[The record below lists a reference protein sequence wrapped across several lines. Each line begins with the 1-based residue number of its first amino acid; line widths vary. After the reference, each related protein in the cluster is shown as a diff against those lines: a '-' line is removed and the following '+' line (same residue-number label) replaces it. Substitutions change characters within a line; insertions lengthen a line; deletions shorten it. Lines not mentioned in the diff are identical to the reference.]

1 MDVVPKNFNQLVI
14 YGFHQVPSNSFALQI
29 DIVAYW
35 ISLNIWDHFFF
46 FEITTFL
53 HTFSKIA
60 YKIMAFHQ
68 AEIATLLG
76 SKLNLDSKN
85 DKLKAIVSDIQQG
98 RYANIIKNSIVFNNC
113 QQDSEMLKEDG
124 DIQKWVSNKLDN
136 ISLNDELDHFDV
148 LATGIACLNTF
159 VQINWTGP
167 IPSFSVS
174 ELFFGQKE
182 DVCETRM
189 HEACLKSLS
198 VDSEEVYHLTQHIG
212 FLAIARTLLNAVR
225 DTTLTGSFWAMRSVF
240 IQQQLLDEFTGS
252 LQSKLMELAKE
263 SADKLYSAADIDA
276 ESKES
281 LKIRHELEVALIYSY
296 FGQDKEALEKMESA
310 QKESGFT
317 WSLTGSLG
325 RRTKFQSFDVSQL
338 VVLAESRKK
347 DNTAEEEA
355 EEAARPET
363 LDLNDDTILERIQFT
378 ENEKNTDENSKRHG
392 NLNVIDQCL
401 LLAFCLNVKNT
412 NPDHGITAEQMVPY
426 VTRVLE
432 NANNWMVHTMGL
444 LLRSRLE
451 ANKGRTVE
459 RSALQLQALVDQI
472 KVEDSGVEERLAYFY
487 DLLLPSKWEME
498 RELARRF
505 VSLGVIRS
513 AVEIFERLEMWED
526 VISCYQM
533 MEQPQKAKDVLKRLM
548 EENPNS
554 PKYWCIL
561 GDLEAEPEHWRKSW
575 EMSNHRYA
583 RAMRSLGSYE
593 YKRENYESA
602 IDCYQKALNI
612 NPLFEGSWYIL
623 GCAAMFTENWEVG
636 SRAFQRV
643 VALDDDQ
650 PEAWN
655 NLASIYIKMDR
666 KTDAYLALKHAT
678 KVKFDSWKMWQNL
691 LFVSIDVGQFADAIF
706 AMQRVVELRWDKVR
720 DEAVDIGVLRM
731 IVESV
736 IQNWKDPHDRDG
748 ARLSQHVQRL
758 LEDVILSRITNSP
771 EIWMICAK
779 FYLWQGRYV
788 DALETSVKAYRS
800 VMHNPRIETEQSVFD
815 DVAIVAL
822 ETVDMYENLG
832 DKQQDGAPICADW
845 RYQSRLILKS
855 LMGKVRDIFDD
866 TKTYEQLQE
875 RMNDLKNA

>member
-1 MDVVPKNFNQLVI
+1 MSL
-14 YGFHQVPSNSFALQI
+14 I
-29 DIVAYW
+29 DAEVAT
-35 ISLNIWDHFFF
+35 ILGN
-46 FEITTFL
+46 ETTINNK
-53 HTFSKIA
+53 KIN
-60 YKIMAFHQ
+60 
-68 AEIATLLG
+68 E
-76 SKLNLDSKN
+76 
-85 DKLKAIVSDIQQG
+85 IVSDLQHG
-98 RYANIIKNSIVFNNC
+98 RYTNVIKNSIVFEDC
-113 QQDSEMLKEDG
+113 QKDSELLRETS
-124 DIQKWVSNKLDN
+124 DIQAWISNR
-136 ISLNDELDHFDV
+136 ISTISFDDEVNRMDILM
-148 LATGIACLNTF
+148 TGIACLNSF
-159 VQINWTGP
+159 VQVNWTGP
-167 IPSFSVS
+167 ILTFSVS
-174 ELFFGQKE
+174 ELFVGQNDDELENALHK
-182 DVCETRM
+182 
-189 HEACLKSLS
+189 ACLQSLS
-198 VDSEEVYHLTQHIG
+198 VDSEEVYHLTQQLAL
-212 FLAIARTLLNAVR
+212 LAIARTLLYAVR
-225 DTTLTGSFWAMRSVF
+225 RKTLTGSFWAMRSTF

-252 LQSKLMELAKE
+252 LQSELMTLAEE
-263 SADKLYSAADIDA
+263 STKDIEEQQRGLDADAL
-276 ESKES
+276 EG
-281 LKIRHELEVALIYSY
+281 LKTRHELELGLIYSF

-310 QKESGFT
+310 QKESGFV

-325 RRTKFQSFDVSQL
+325 RRTKFQTFDVSQL

-347 DNTAEEEA
+347 GAVSAAENDQ
-355 EEAARPET
+355 EEAAKPET
-363 LDLNDDTILERIQFT
+363 LDLNDDTLLERIQFT
-378 ENEKNTDENSKRHG
+378 DNDKNTAENEKRHG
-392 NLNVIDQCL
+392 NLNIIDQCL

-412 NPDHGITAEQMVPY
+412 NPEHGITTEQMLPY

-459 RSALQLQALVDQI
+459 RAALQLQALVDQI
-472 KVEDSGVEERLAYFY
+472 KVEDCGVEERLAYFY

-505 VSLGVIRS
+505 VSLGVLRS

-533 MEQPQKAKDVLKRLM
+533 MEQPKKAKDVLKRLM

-561 GDLEAEPEHWRKSW
+561 GDLEAEPDHWRKSW
-575 EMSNHRYA
+575 EVSNHHYA

-593 YKRENYESA
+593 FKRQNYEAA
-602 IDCYQKALNI
+602 IECYQKALEI

-623 GCAAMFTENWEVG
+623 GCAAMCVENWDIG
-636 SRAFQRV
+636 ARAFQRV
-643 VALDDDQ
+643 VSLDDEQ

-655 NLASIYIKMDR
+655 NLASIYIKQNK
-666 KTDAYLALKHAT
+666 KTDAFLALKQAT
-678 KVKFDSWKMWQNL
+678 RIKYDSWRMWQNL

-736 IQNWKDPHDRDG
+736 VQNWKDPHDRDG
-748 ARLSQHVQRL
+748 SRLSAHVQRL
-758 LEDVILSRITNSP
+758 LEDIILSRITNSP

-788 DALETSVKAYRS
+788 DALETSVKAYRA
-800 VMHNPRIETEQSVFD
+800 VMHDPRIETEETVFE
-815 DVAIVAL
+815 DVATIAL

-832 DKQQDGAPICADW
+832 DKKQDGASVCDDW
-845 RYQSRLILKS
+845 RYQSRLILKG
-855 LMGKVRDIFDD
+855 LMGKVRDIFED
-866 TKTYEQLQE
+866 TKSYEQLQE

>member
-124 DIQKWVSNKLDN
+124 DIQKWVSNKLVN
-136 ISLNDELDHFDV
+136 ISLNDELDRFDV

-263 SADKLYSAADIDA
+263 SADKLYSATDADT

>member
-1 MDVVPKNFNQLVI
+1 
-14 YGFHQVPSNSFALQI
+14 
-29 DIVAYW
+29 
-35 ISLNIWDHFFF
+35 
-46 FEITTFL
+46 
-53 HTFSKIA
+53 
-60 YKIMAFHQ
+60 MAFHQ

-85 DKLKAIVSDIQQG
+85 DKLKAIASDIQQG
-98 RYANIIKNSIVFNNC
+98 RYANVIKNSIVFSNC

-124 DIQKWVSNKLDN
+124 DIQKWVSNKLAN

-174 ELFFGQKE
+174 ELFFGQKD

>member
-1 MDVVPKNFNQLVI
+1 M
-14 YGFHQVPSNSFALQI
+14 SFTKAE
-29 DIVAYW
+29 VAV
-35 ISLNIWDHFFF
+35 
-46 FEITTFL
+46 
-53 HTFSKIA
+53 
-60 YKIMAFHQ
+60 
-68 AEIATLLG
+68 LLG
-76 SKLNLDSKN
+76 SEYKEENSYSPLVSNLQKG
-85 DKLKAIVSDIQQG
+85 Q
-98 RYANIIKNSIVFNNC
+98 YAQVMKNSVIFQNVE
-113 QQDSEMLKEDG
+113 QSTEELKTNH
-124 DIQKWVSNKLDN
+124 DIKAWIEARLSQLDLSNEN
-136 ISLNDELDHFDV
+136 VQFDV
-148 LATGIACLNTF
+148 LATAIACLNAF
-159 VQINWTGP
+159 VQVNWTGP
-167 IPSFSVS
+167 TFAFSVS
-174 ELFFGQKE
+174 ELLFG
-182 DVCETRM
+182 DDSY
-189 HEACLKSLS
+189 EAKLNAICLKTLS
-198 VDSEEVYHLTQHIG
+198 VDSEEVYHLTQQLSL
-212 FLAIARTLLNAVR
+212 LAIARTLLYALRSKN
-225 DTTLTGSFWAMRSVF
+225 LTASFWAMRATF

-252 LQSKLMELAKE
+252 LQQELMTLAEESSQDLEKKQELD
-263 SADKLYSAADIDA
+263 ADTIEA
-276 ESKES
+276 
-281 LKIRHELEVALIYSY
+281 LKVRHELELGLIYSF

-317 WSLTGSLG
+317 WSLTGALG
-325 RRTKFQSFDVSQL
+325 RRTKFQQYDVSQL
-338 VVLAESRKK
+338 VVLAESKK
-347 DNTAEEEA
+347 KVAQDED
-355 EEAARPET
+355 AARPET
-363 LDLNDDTILERIQFT
+363 LDLNDDTILEKIAFT
-378 ENEKNTDENSKRHG
+378 ENEQNETENDKRHG

-505 VSLGVIRS
+505 VSLGVVRS

-533 MEQPQKAKDVLKRLM
+533 MEQPQKAKDVLKKLM

-575 EMSNHRYA
+575 EISNHTYA
-583 RAMRSLGSYE
+583 RAMRSLGSYQ

-602 IDCYQKALNI
+602 IECYQKALTI

-623 GCAAMFTENWEVG
+623 GCAAMFAEKWEIG
-636 SRAFQRV
+636 ARAFQRV
-643 VALDDDQ
+643 VALDDEQ

-655 NLASIYIKMDR
+655 NLASIYIKMDQ
-666 KTDAYLALKHAT
+666 KTDAFLALKQAT
-678 KVKFDSWKMWQNL
+678 KIKYDSWKMWQNL
-691 LFVSIDVGQFADAIF
+691 LFVAIDVGQFADAIF

-720 DEAVDIGVLRM
+720 DQAVDIGVLRL

-758 LEDVILSRITNSP
+758 LEEIILGRITNSP

-779 FYLWQGRYV
+779 FYLWQQRYV
-788 DALETSVKAYRS
+788 DALETSVKAYRA
-800 VMHNPRIETEQSVFD
+800 VMHDPRIETEETVFE
-815 DVAIVAL
+815 DVTTIAL

-832 DKQQDGAPICADW
+832 DKKQDGAPVCADW
-845 RYQSRLILKS
+845 RYQSRLILKG
-855 LMGKVRDIFDD
+855 LMGKVRDIFED
-866 TKTYEQLQE
+866 TKSYEQLQE

>member
-1 MDVVPKNFNQLVI
+1 MVFQ
-14 YGFHQVPSNSFALQI
+14 
-29 DIVAYW
+29 
-35 ISLNIWDHFFF
+35 
-46 FEITTFL
+46 
-53 HTFSKIA
+53 
-60 YKIMAFHQ
+60 Q
-68 AEIATLLG
+68 AELATLLG

-85 DKLKAIVSDIQQG
+85 DKLESIVSDIQQG
-98 RYANIIKNSIVFNNC
+98 RYANVIKNSIIFNNC

-124 DIQKWVSNKLDN
+124 NIQNWVTKKLES
-136 ISLNDELDHFDV
+136 ISLQDESNRFDILV
-148 LATGIACLNTF
+148 TGIACLNTF

-174 ELFFGQKE
+174 ELFFGQN
-182 DVCETRM
+182 DDICETRM
-189 HEACLKSLS
+189 HQACLKSLS
-198 VDSEEVYHLTQHIG
+198 VDSEEVYHLSQQLG
-212 FLAIARTLLNAVR
+212 FLAIARTLLYAVR

-252 LQSKLMELAKE
+252 LQKELMELANE
-263 SADKLYSAADIDA
+263 SANALNPAIELDA

-281 LKIRHELEVALIYSY
+281 YKIRHELEVGLIYSY
-296 FGQDKEALEKMESA
+296 FGQDKDALEKMEAA

-325 RRTKFQSFDVSQL
+325 RRTKFQTFDVSQL
-338 VVLAESRKK
+338 VVLAESKK
-347 DNTAEEEA
+347 KGNADSEEM
-355 EEAARPET
+355 EEPARPET
-363 LDLNDDTILERIQFT
+363 LDLNDDTILERIAFT
-378 ENEKNTDENSKRHG
+378 ENEKNSDEDKKRHG
-392 NLNVIDQCL
+392 NLNIIDQCL
-401 LLAFCLNVKNT
+401 LLAFCLNIKNT

-451 ANKGRTVE
+451 SNKGRTVE

-472 KVEDSGVEERLAYFY
+472 KVEDSGVEERLSYFY

-533 MEQPQKAKDVLKRLM
+533 LEQPQKAKDVLKHLM

-561 GDLEAEPEHWRKSW
+561 GDLEAEPEHWHKSW
-575 EMSNHRYA
+575 EISNHRYA

-593 YKRENYESA
+593 YKRQNYESA
-602 IDCYQKALNI
+602 MDCYQKALSI
-612 NPLFEGSWYIL
+612 NPLFDGSWYIL
-623 GCAAMFTENWEVG
+623 GCAAMFAENWEVG

-666 KTDAYLALKHAT
+666 KTDAYLALKQAT
-678 KVKFDSWKMWQNL
+678 KIKFDNWKMWQNF

-706 AMQRVVELRWDKVR
+706 AMQRIVELRWDKVR
-720 DEAVDIGVLRM
+720 DQAVDVGVLRM
-731 IVESV
+731 IVENV

-748 ARLSQHVQRL
+748 SRLSRHVQRL
-758 LEDVILSRITNSP
+758 LEEVILNRITNSP
-771 EIWMICAK
+771 DIWMICAK

-788 DALETSVKAYRS
+788 EALETSVKAYRS
-800 VMHNPRIETEQSVFD
+800 VMHDPRIETEEVVFD
-815 DVAIVAL
+815 DVTIVAL

-832 DKQQDGAPICADW
+832 DKKQDGAPVCADW
-845 RYQSRLILKS
+845 RYQSRLILKG
-855 LMGKVRDIFDD
+855 LMGKVRDIFED
-866 TKTYEQLQE
+866 TKSYEQLQE

>member
-1 MDVVPKNFNQLVI
+1 M
-14 YGFHQVPSNSFALQI
+14 SFTKAE
-29 DIVAYW
+29 VAV
-35 ISLNIWDHFFF
+35 
-46 FEITTFL
+46 
-53 HTFSKIA
+53 
-60 YKIMAFHQ
+60 
-68 AEIATLLG
+68 LLG
-76 SKLNLDSKN
+76 SEYNE
-85 DKLKAIVSDIQQG
+85 
-98 RYANIIKNSIVFNNC
+98 KNSY
-113 QQDSEMLKEDG
+113 SSL
-124 DIQKWVSNKLDN
+124 VSNLQKGQYAQVMKNSVLFQNVEPSTEELKTNHDIKAWIEARLSQLD
-136 ISLNDELDHFDV
+136 LTNDSVQFDV
-148 LATGIACLNTF
+148 FATAIACLNAF
-159 VQINWTGP
+159 VQVNWTGP
-167 IPSFSVS
+167 TFAFSVS
-174 ELFFGQKE
+174 ELLFG
-182 DVCETRM
+182 DDSY
-189 HEACLKSLS
+189 EAKFNTTCLKTLS
-198 VDSEEVYHLTQHIG
+198 VDSEEVYHLTQQLSL
-212 FLAIARTLLNAVR
+212 LAIARTSLYALRSKN
-225 DTTLTGSFWAMRSVF
+225 LTASFWAMRATF

-252 LQSKLMELAKE
+252 LQKELMTLAEESSKDLEKKQDLD
-263 SADKLYSAADIDA
+263 ADTIEA
-276 ESKES
+276 
-281 LKIRHELEVALIYSY
+281 LKVRHELELGLIYSF

-310 QKESGFT
+310 QKESGFV
-317 WSLTGSLG
+317 WSLTGALG
-325 RRTKFQSFDVSQL
+325 RRTKFQQHDVSQL
-338 VVLAESRKK
+338 VVLAESKK
-347 DNTAEEEA
+347 KVAQDED
-355 EEAARPET
+355 AARPET
-363 LDLNDDTILERIQFT
+363 LDLNDDTILEKIAFT
-378 ENEKNTDENSKRHG
+378 ENEQNESENDKRHG

-505 VSLGVIRS
+505 VSLGVVRS

-533 MEQPQKAKDVLKRLM
+533 MEQPQKAKDVLKKLM

-575 EMSNHRYA
+575 EISNHTYA
-583 RAMRSLGSYE
+583 RAMRSLGSYQ
-593 YKRENYESA
+593 YKRENYEDA
-602 IDCYQKALNI
+602 IECYQKALTI

-623 GCAAMFTENWEVG
+623 GCAAMFAEKWEIG
-636 SRAFQRV
+636 ARAFQRV
-643 VALDDDQ
+643 VALDDEQ

-655 NLASIYIKMDR
+655 NLASIYIKMDQ
-666 KTDAYLALKHAT
+666 KTDAFLALKQAT
-678 KVKFDSWKMWQNL
+678 KIKYDSWKMWQNL
-691 LFVSIDVGQFADAIF
+691 LFVAIDVGQFADAIF

-720 DEAVDIGVLRM
+720 DQAVDIGVLRL

-748 ARLSQHVQRL
+748 ARLSNHVQRL
-758 LEDVILSRITNSP
+758 LEEIILGRITNSP

-779 FYLWQGRYV
+779 FYLWQQRYV
-788 DALETSVKAYRS
+788 DALETSVKAYRA
-800 VMHNPRIETEQSVFD
+800 VMHDPRIETEETVFE
-815 DVAIVAL
+815 DVTTIAL

-832 DKQQDGAPICADW
+832 DKKQDGAPVCADW
-845 RYQSRLILKS
+845 RYQSRLILKG
-855 LMGKVRDIFDD
+855 LMGKVRDIFED
-866 TKTYEQLQE
+866 TKSYEQLQE